1 VTWSYVEYFCYD
13 IDFGFESKKQI
24 AGVVGQILEFLVFTI
39 NKSLWIKTEV
49 DGVWDTN
56 SAKGFLSLA
65 FEKG

>member
-1 VTWSYVEYFCYD
+1 MLHH
-13 IDFGFESKKQI
+13 FESRKQI

-39 NKSLWIKTEV
+39 NKSLWIKTEI

-56 SAKGFLSLA
+56 STKGFFSLA